1 MDVKR
6 VGLVMAEVR
15 QGLGVLRGQSKAK
28 TAISTGG
35 AGPAGPAA
43 QGLREVEQPSRDPA
57 PCSCTAGS
65 QHGMCARHQ
74 ERRLRLGHRQVSTTR
89 ARSEVS

>member
-1 MDVKR
+1 
-6 VGLVMAEVR
+6 MAEVR

-28 TAISTGG
+28 TAVSTGG

-57 PCSCTAGS
+57 PCSCTRAAS
-65 QHGMCARHQ
+65 MAC
-74 ERRLRLGHRQVSTTR
+74 VPDTR
-89 ARSEVS
+89 KPV